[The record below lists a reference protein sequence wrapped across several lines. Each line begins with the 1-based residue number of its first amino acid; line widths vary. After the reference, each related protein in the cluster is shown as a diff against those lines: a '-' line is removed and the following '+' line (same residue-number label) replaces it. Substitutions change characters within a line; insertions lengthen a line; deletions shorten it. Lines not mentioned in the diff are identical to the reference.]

1 MKAAYYEEF
10 ADDKSNIKVTD
21 VPKPVPKA
29 DQALIK
35 VEAASINPVDTY
47 VIKGNLKDWWGSP
60 LPCIVGYDFAGTIE
74 AIGDGSTTD
83 LKVGDEVFGVNW
95 GPENHMTEPVASTFA
110 EYVALPIEK
119 LSKKASNVP
128 TDVAGSIGLVGTT
141 AYQGVG
147 FNGVHDGGTGKILI
161 LGGAGAVGSL
171 AIQIAKQ
178 AGWWVATT
186 CSPRT
191 KPYVE
196 SFGAAD
202 LIIDYTKEKWDD
214 HPDLQ
219 GIDGVFDAI
228 GEEDGL
234 ERAKKIVKPDGCF
247 STCVTHSIGTD
258 TKKNSDTMKFAAAY
272 VFHHDK
278 DAQDKLMDMLSTDK
292 LKLVV
297 ENTFPLTQQGVM
309 DIIDAMNSRKN
320 MGKNTLVMSK

>member
-1 MKAAYYEEF
+1 MAMMKAAYYEEF

-128 TDVAGSIGLVGTT
+128 TDVAGSIGLVGT
-141 AYQGVG
+141 
-147 FNGVHDGGTGKILI
+147 
-161 LGGAGAVGSL
+161 AVGSL